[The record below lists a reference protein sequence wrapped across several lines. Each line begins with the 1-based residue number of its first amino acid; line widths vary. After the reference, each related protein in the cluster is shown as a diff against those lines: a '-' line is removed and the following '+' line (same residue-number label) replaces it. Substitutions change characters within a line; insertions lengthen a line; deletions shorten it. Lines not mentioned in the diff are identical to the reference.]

1 MRCTS
6 TTPPTDDEVVWMSGV
21 SALTVIVSDTVASF
35 IVKFRSSV
43 CPTLTMMPL
52 VSTLLKPESSVVS
65 RSCQPE
71 VP

>member
-35 IVKFRSSV
+35 IVKLRSSV
-43 CPTLTMMPL
+43 
-52 VSTLLKPESSVVS
+52 
-65 RSCQPE
+65 
-71 VP
+71 